1 MRVRTLL
8 ATTVAATL
16 AAAAS
21 ADAAIN
27 QVFTDTPSPV
37 NCVVQ
42 PSGLSA
48 GQRHCTGPADPD
60 NYNVSPVPSFDGTPI
75 DVTVTLPPAPSGGTD
90 GNYPVVGVFHGYGG
104 RKFAPSSSEVQRWVG
119 QGYAV
124 LSITDR
130 GFWGSCGALVPVK
143 TGPCAN
149 GYIRLMDNAY
159 EVRDVQYLLGLLAD
173 EGLIDPQKIG
183 ASGGSYGGG
192 MALQL
197 GALKNRVQRPDR
209 SLAPWTSPDGTPM
222 KIAATAPEY
231 TWSDLQSSLQPNGST
246 LDYAAE
252 NPYTGPN
259 GDRRF
264 GVQKLLF
271 TNQLYG
277 GGAAAGWYA
286 PINTDPDANIT
297 AWKGFNDTGG
307 PYDGQP
313 LAQQQMDA
321 FPHHGAYYTDIS
333 VAPAPALLI
342 NGWNDDLFPVDES
355 VRYYNRVRANH
366 PDAPIK
372 MLHLNIGHSPRSGNP
387 TSGLPVVTDYV
398 TALQAENAWMNYYV
412 RGRGNE
418 PRDARG
424 GVSALTT
431 ACTGTIPSEGAR
443 HDAKTWAAL
452 SPGEIRVE
460 GAAPQTVG
468 PNSPPAE
475 SYQKV
480 KVAPPAPAPVIP
492 GTSAC
497 TDGPAA
503 DTPGAAV
510 YRTDPAPAGGLTI
523 AGTPT
528 VIADL
533 TIAGANDALVSRL
546 YDVDPAAGTAK
557 LIARGAYRPTGVGT
571 TSRQVF
577 QLAPQA
583 YRIAPG
589 HVVKLEL
596 LAEDQPFIGKATGQ
610 NAVGVRNLELRLPT
624 IEAPGAANGL
634 IVKPAAKVL
643 PAGYTLARD
652 VVQPSTPVPPAPPVE
667 NPPAPVP
674 PVTPVAPKDPVPWQ
688 TVRTGLRKVPS
699 GVSLSRDRSRLTFRE
714 SLPEAGTITYGI
726 SVRVK
731 SGKRMRTASIGQAK
745 YTRAAAG
752 AFKVTIKVNSRG
764 RTLLRKNP
772 KASITL
778 RSYFVS
784 PVEKHH
790 VNTTR
795 TLKRR

>member
-21 ADAAIN
+21 ADAAID

-37 NCVVQ
+37 ACVVQ
-42 PSGLSA
+42 PSGASA
-48 GQRHCTGPADPD
+48 GQRHCTGPTAPYDT
-60 NYNVSPVPSFDGTPI
+60 STVPSFDGTPI

-90 GNYPVVGVFHGYGG
+90 GDYPVVGVFHGYGG
-104 RKFAPSSSEVQRWVG
+104 QKFAPSSTTVQRWAG

-130 GFWGSCGALVPVK
+130 GFWGSCGVLVPVK
-143 TGPCAN
+143 SGPCAD

-159 EVRDVQYLLGLLAD
+159 EVRDVQHLLGLLAD
-173 EGLIDPQKIG
+173 EGVIDPQRIG

-197 GALKNRVQRPDR
+197 GALRNRVQLPDR
-209 SLAPWTSPDGTPM
+209 SLIPWKSPDGTPM
-222 KIAATAPEY
+222 EIAATAPEY

-252 NPYTGPN
+252 SPYAGPN

-271 TNQLYG
+271 TNQLYA

-286 PINTDPDANIT
+286 PVGSDPDANIT

-333 VAPAPALLI
+333 EAPAPALLV

-355 VRYYNRVRANH
+355 VRYYNRVRAHH

-372 MLHLNIGHSPRSGNP
+372 MLHLNIGHSPRGGG
-387 TSGLPVVTDYV
+387 TTLTDYV
-398 TALQAENAWMNYYV
+398 TVLQAENAWFNHYV

-418 PRDARG
+418 PKDARG

-431 ACTGTIPSEGAR
+431 ACAGTAPSDGTR
-443 HDAKTWAAL
+443 HDARNWASLA
-452 SPGEIRVE
+452 PGEIRMVE
-460 GAAPQTVG
+460 RGPRTIAAST
-468 PNSPPAE
+468 PPAE
-475 SYQKV
+475 SYQT
-480 KVAPPAPAPVIP
+480 
-492 GTSAC
+492 GTTNAC
-497 TDGPAA
+497 IDGPAA

-510 YRTDPAPAGGLTI
+510 YRVDAPDTGFTI
-523 AGTPT
+523 AGSPT

-533 TIAGANDALVSRL
+533 TVAGANDALISRL
-546 YDVDPAAGTAK
+546 YDVDPDAGTAK
-557 LIARGAYRPTGVGT
+557 LIARGVYRPTGVGT
-571 TSRQVF
+571 TSQQVF

-596 LAEDQPFIGKATGQ
+596 LAEDQPFMGKATGQ
-610 NAVGVRNLELRLPT
+610 NPVGVRNLELRLPT
-624 IEAPGAANGL
+624 IEGPGAADGL
-634 IVKPAAKVL
+634 IQAPAAKLL
-643 PAGYTLARD
+643 PAGYALARD
-652 VVQPSTPVPPAPPVE
+652 VVEPTTPVPPAPPVV
-667 NPPAPVP
+667 PTPAPVP
-674 PVTPVAPKDPVPWQ
+674 VPLPTPVAPKDPVPWK
-688 TVRTGLRKVPS
+688 TVRTALRKTPS
-699 GVSLSRDRSRLTFRE
+699 RVSLSRGRSRLTFRE
-714 SLPEAGTITYGI
+714 SLPEAGTITYGA
-726 SVRVK
+726 SVRVR
-731 SGKRMRTASIGQAK
+731 SGKRLRTAAIGQAK
-745 YTRAAAG
+745 YTRTAAG
-752 AFKVTIKVNSRG
+752 SFKVTIKLSKRG
-764 RTLLRKNP
+764 RTLLRKHR

-778 RSYFVS
+778 RSYFIS
-784 PVEKHH
+784 PVERRH
-790 VNTTR
+790 VNTVR
-795 TLKRR
+795 KLKRR

>member
-37 NCVVQ
+37 ACVVQ

-48 GQRHCTGPADPD
+48 GQRHCTGPTGP
-60 NYNVSPVPSFDGTPI
+60 YNVSTVPSFDGTPI

-104 RKFAPSSSEVQRWVG
+104 QKFAPSSTTVQRWAG

-130 GFWGSCGALVPVK
+130 GFWGSCGVLVPVK
-143 TGPCAN
+143 TGPCED

-159 EVRDVQYLLGLLAD
+159 EVRDVQHLLGLLAD
-173 EGLIDPQKIG
+173 EGIIDPQRIG

-192 MALQL
+192 MSLQL

-209 SLAPWTSPDGTPM
+209 SLVPWTSPDGTPM
-222 KIAATAPEY
+222 QIAATAPEY

-252 NPYTGPN
+252 NPYDGPD

-264 GVQKLLF
+264 GVQKQF
-271 TNQLYG
+271 FSTQLYA

-286 PINTDPDANIT
+286 PVGSDPDANIT

-307 PYDGQP
+307 PYDGHP
-313 LAQQQMDA
+313 LADEQTAA
-321 FPHHGAYYTDIS
+321 FPYHGAYYTDIS
-333 VAPAPALLI
+333 EAPAPALLV

-355 VRYYNRVRANH
+355 IRYYNRVRAHH
-366 PDAPIK
+366 PDTPIK
-372 MLHLNIGHSPRSGNP
+372 MLHLNIGHSPRGGG
-387 TSGLPVVTDYV
+387 TVLTDYV
-398 TALQAENAWMNYYV
+398 TALQAENAWFNYYV
-412 RGRGNE
+412 RGRGNQ
-418 PRDARG
+418 PKDARG
-424 GVSALTT
+424 GVTALTT
-431 ACTGTIPSEGAR
+431 SCAGTATSDGVR
-443 HDAKTWAAL
+443 HDAANWAAL
-452 SPGEIRVE
+452 APGEIRVDGSE
-460 GAAPQTVG
+460 PQTIG
-468 PNSPPAE
+468 ANTPPAE
-475 SYQKV
+475 SFQT
-480 KVAPPAPAPVIP
+480 
-492 GTSAC
+492 GTTNAC

-510 YRTDPAPAGGLTI
+510 YETDPAPAGGYTI
-523 AGTPT
+523 AGSPT
-528 VIADL
+528 VVADL
-533 TIAGANDALVSRL
+533 TVTGPNDAVLSRL
-546 YDVDPAAGTAK
+546 YDVDPDAGTAK
-557 LIARGAYRPTGVGT
+557 LIARGVYRPTGVGT
-571 TSRQVF
+571 ATQVF

-596 LAEDQPFIGKATGQ
+596 LGEDQPFMGKATGQ
-610 NAVGVRNLELRLPT
+610 HAVEVEQLELRLPT
-624 IEAPGAANGL
+624 IEGPGGANGL
-634 IVKPAAKVL
+634 VQAPAEKLL
-643 PAGYTLARD
+643 PEGYTLARD
-652 VVQPSTPVPPAPPVE
+652 VVQPAEPVPPTPPAPPIGG
-667 NPPAPVP
+667 PFP
-674 PVTPVAPKDPVPWQ
+674 TPVAPKDPVPWQ
-688 TVRTGLRKVPS
+688 TVRTALRRQPKSISVARN
-699 GVSLSRDRSRLTFRE
+699 GSRVTFRE
-714 SLPEAGTITYGI
+714 TLPEAGTITYGI
-726 SVRVK
+726 SVRVR
-731 SGKRMRTASIGQAK
+731 SGKRLRTASIGRAK
-745 YTRAAAG
+745 YTRTAAG
-752 AFKVTIKVNSRG
+752 SFKATIKVSSRG
-764 RTLLRKNP
+764 RALLRKHK

-778 RSYFVS
+778 RSYFIS

-790 VNTTR
+790 VNTVR

>member
-8 ATTVAATL
+8 ATTVVTSL

-37 NCVVQ
+37 ACVTQ
-42 PSGLSA
+42 SSGPSA
-48 GQRHCTGPADPD
+48 GQRHCTGPVAP
-60 NYNVSPVPSFDGTPI
+60 NVSTVPSFDGTPI

-90 GNYPVVGVFHGYGG
+90 GDYPVVGVFHGYGG
-104 RKFAPSSSEVQRWVG
+104 QKFKPNSNEVQRWAG

-124 LSITDR
+124 LSVTDR

-143 TGPCAN
+143 TGPCEN

-159 EVRDVQYLLGLLAD
+159 EVRDVQHLLGLLAD
-173 EGLIDPQKIG
+173 EGLIDPQRIG

-192 MALQL
+192 MSIQL
-197 GALKNRVQRPDR
+197 GALKNRVQLPDR
-209 SLAPWTSPDGTPM
+209 SLIPWTSPDGTPM
-222 KIAATAPEY
+222 QIAATAPEY

-259 GDRRF
+259 GNRRF

-271 TNQLYG
+271 STQLYA
-277 GGAAAGWYA
+277 GGAAGGWYA
-286 PINTDPDANIT
+286 PVGTDPDANIT

-307 PYDGQP
+307 PYDGHP
-313 LAQQQMDA
+313 LAQQQTAA

-333 VAPAPALLI
+333 VAPAPALLV

-366 PDAPIK
+366 PDTPIK
-372 MLHLNIGHSPRSGNP
+372 MLHLNIGHSPRGGG
-387 TSGLPVVTDYV
+387 TVVTDYV
-398 TALQAENAWMNYYV
+398 TALQAENAWFNYYV

-418 PRDARG
+418 PKDAVG

-431 ACTGTIPSEGAR
+431 ACTGTTPSEGVR
-443 HDAKTWAAL
+443 HDARNWASLA
-452 SPGEIRVE
+452 PGEIRVD

-475 SYQKV
+475 SFQT
-480 KVAPPAPAPVIP
+480 
-492 GTSAC
+492 GTTNAC
-497 TDGPAA
+497 NNGPAA
-503 DTPGAAV
+503 DTAGAAV
-510 YRTDPAPAGGLTI
+510 YRTGPAPAGGFTI
-523 AGTPT
+523 AGAPT

-533 TIAGANDALVSRL
+533 TIAGANDALLSRL
-546 YDVDPAAGTAK
+546 YDVDPDAGTAK
-557 LIARGAYRPTGVGT
+557 LIARGVYRPTGVGT
-571 TSRQVF
+571 TSQQVF

-596 LAEDQPFIGKATGQ
+596 LAEDQPFMGKATGQ
-610 NAVGVRNLELRLPT
+610 NAIGVRNLELRLPT
-624 IEAPGAANGL
+624 IESPGAADGL
-634 IVKPAAKVL
+634 VESPAAKIL
-643 PAGYTLARD
+643 PGGYVLARD
-652 VVQPSTPVPPAPPVE
+652 VVQPTTPLPPAPPVV
-667 NPPAPVP
+667 NPPAPEP
-674 PVTPVAPKDPVPWQ
+674 APTPVAPKDPVPWQ
-688 TVRTGLRKVPS
+688 TVRTGLRKKPS

-726 SVRVK
+726 TVRVR
-731 SGKRMRTASIGQAK
+731 SGKRLRTASIGQAK
-745 YTRAAAG
+745 YTRTAAG
-752 AFKVTIKVNSRG
+752 SFKVTIKVSKRG
-764 RTLLRKNP
+764 RTLLRKHP

-778 RSYFVS
+778 RSYFIS